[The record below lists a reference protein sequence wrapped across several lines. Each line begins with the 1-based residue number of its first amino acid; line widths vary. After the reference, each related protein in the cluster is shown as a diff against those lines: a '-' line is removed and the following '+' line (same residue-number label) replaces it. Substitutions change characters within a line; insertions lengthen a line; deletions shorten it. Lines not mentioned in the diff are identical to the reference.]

1 MGLAWLLRPHPVDPL
16 SIAVLPIRNF
26 SGDASKQYLAD
37 KTTDALI
44 THLGRI
50 KALHVV
56 SATTSRTFA
65 NSQASLPEIA
75 KALSVHWVVEGGLG
89 YERGLVLLKLRAVNA
104 DTDRK
109 DWADSYQ
116 SAVEDLSSTQARAAS
131 AIAEAVT
138 RPR

>member
-1 MGLAWLLRPHPVDPL
+1 MAIFLHSRQERAPRRKAIWAPITIAALIIFVGLAWLLRPHPIDPL

-65 NSQASLPEIA
+65 NSQANPSRR
-75 KALSVHWVVEGGLG
+75 S
-89 YERGLVLLKLRAVNA
+89 RR
-104 DTDRK
+104 R
-109 DWADSYQ
+109 SR
-116 SAVEDLSSTQARAAS
+116 STG
-131 AIAEAVT
+131 
-138 RPR
+138 